1 MFYTLV
7 VVLSVLA
14 WRIQAQNGTSS
25 ESIGNL
31 TSMDHGELGSSEH
44 ESEDLTTAF
53 SLESESTSSDQLT
66 TTHGGLQVNEGS
78 MPVTAVP
85 LRLVTPRNDGS
96 LEAGQTSFRESD
108 VNGLADISNENTVT
122 ERPDG
127 SPESEDSHDNESDEM
142 KSPGS
147 SRDNSGKKGSLR
159 GQKEQL
165 RGKRGIS
172 EMKPHFPLEGTNSYK
187 GNHVTKMSIR
197 PRTTQPPISEEMN
210 DDITNAQAFSVGLF
224 GQYQLPLNG
233 TPVMFE
239 RIFFNEAQLY
249 HVKSGKIVAK
259 SDGIYSLTYSVISC
273 LKQKQFDLIVNG
285 VSIIKNSGDQWEEN
299 IINISAPLILHLK
312 SGDEIWFEFVKGDR
326 KEKYS
331 IMFTF
336 SGFLLSR

>member
-1 MFYTLV
+1 MLYTLV

-31 TSMDHGELGSSEH
+31 TSMDNGELGSSEH

-53 SLESESTSSDQLT
+53 SLESESTSSDPLT
-66 TTHGGLQVNEGS
+66 TTPGGFQVNEGS
-78 MPVTAVP
+78 MPITTVP
-85 LRLVTPRNDGS
+85 LRLATPRNDGS
-96 LEAGQTSFRESD
+96 LEAGQTSFTESD

-127 SPESEDSHDNESDEM
+127 SPESEDSHENESDEM

-147 SRDNSGKKGSLR
+147 SRDNSGKKGSLHGR
-159 GQKEQL
+159 KALL
-165 RGKRGIS
+165 RDKRRIS
-172 EMKPHFPLEGTNSYK
+172 EMKPRFPLEGTNSYK
-187 GNHVTKMSIR
+187 GNPVTEMSLR

-224 GQYQLPLNG
+224 GKYQIPVNG
-233 TPVMFE
+233 TPVLFE

-249 HVKSGKIVAK
+249 HLKTGKFVAK
-259 SDGIYSLTYSVISC
+259 SDGIYSLTYSVISS
-273 LKQKQFDLIVNG
+273 LKQKQVDLIING
-285 VSIIKNSGDQWEEN
+285 VPIISNFGEEWKEN
-299 IINISAPLILHLK
+299 NDISASLIMHLK
-312 SGDEIWFEFVKGDR
+312 SRDEIWFEIVDGDP
-326 KEKYS
+326 KEKYN